1 MKEYFVLVLI
11 FISTVC
17 CSTYAQ
23 IDANLYDLLWEDLD
37 VAIERLEQDSFIFFE
52 EVRNEESYDVMM
64 KLNDL
69 SVKLFCY
76 NPTRDSI
83 AEIMII
89 AKDENLYEQLRENN
103 LQFDLREYSLERRLV
118 LGYDADVYTNA
129 LDGEIAFMPL
139 YYFNLFMI
147 SICDS
152 PTFEWRKE
160 MFEQEGKHK
169 YVETEDLKFHY
180 RNFAS
185 ILLVD
190 ASSLEDKMTLEFGE
204 LTFDDNLTLIDNLE
218 AIRES
223 KKYQEYKSYIDE
235 NILTDEKYAEKFFEN
250 GVNLQMAM
258 NLEENK
264 YVDLEQL
271 GDDVMKIYW
280 KNEWFYTFIMLNYL
294 CDRLLKLN

>member
-1 MKEYFVLVLI
+1 MNKYFVLVLI
-11 FISTVC
+11 FISTIC
-17 CSTYAQ
+17 CGTYAQ

-37 VAIERLEQDSFIFFE
+37 VAMERLEQDSFRVFE
-52 EVRNEESYDVMM
+52 EIRNEESYDVMM

-103 LQFDLREYSLERRLV
+103 LQFDLSEYSLERRLV

-190 ASSLEDKMTLEFGE
+190 ESSLEEKMTLKFGE
-204 LTFDDNLTLIDNLE
+204 FIFDDNLTLIDNLE

-235 NILTDEKYAEKFFEN
+235 NIITDEKYAEKFLEN
-250 GVNLQMAM
+250 GVNLQIAM